1 MSLAVALLLKHMP
14 LQALARGEWYA
25 GPGPGKRGNECVTHV
40 DINRGYGF
48 RGPCKKRATPPLIFN
63 KLGFQGCVSNRGGQ
77 LDRWTLELC
86 AHAA

>member
-48 RGPCKKRATPPLIFN
+48 RGPCKKRATPPLI
-63 KLGFQGCVSNRGGQ
+63 LSPAETSPPIMRASLRERARPGG
-77 LDRWTLELC
+77 DRV
-86 AHAA
+86 